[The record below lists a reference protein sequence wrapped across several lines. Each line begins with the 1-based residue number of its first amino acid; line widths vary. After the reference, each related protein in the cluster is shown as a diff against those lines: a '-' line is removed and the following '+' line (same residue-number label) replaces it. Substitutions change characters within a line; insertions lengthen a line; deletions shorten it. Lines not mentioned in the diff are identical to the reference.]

1 MLHIAVLTH
10 QTRRSQQSDNVF
22 FDLLGCL
29 KFGDFGEVS
38 AVVRV
43 ASCCCR
49 PHTLLLSPPLPPQ
62 ARSDY
67 GKMRLFFRKSGKP
80 IDFINKAQI
89 GFGAPVAT
97 SPEVK
102 DALSDDGSQRL
113 QDKGVPLWELMR
125 GNDTWAVGRMM
136 FVLLLQCIHGEAKA
150 GVAGRR
156 LPPLVAG
163 AKYKQE
169 DLPPL
174 PGYSAA
180 LRSLL
185 TGMMEHDPAKR
196 LTPE

>member
-1 MLHIAVLTH
+1 M
-10 QTRRSQQSDNVF
+10 
-22 FDLLGCL
+22 LGCL
-29 KFGDFGEVS
+29 KLGDFGQ
-38 AVVRV
+38 VRLARTIV
-43 ASCCCR
+43 YPSLIS
-49 PHTLLLSPPLPPQ
+49 HLSLLPLQ

-67 GKMRLFFRKSGKP
+67 GKHRLFFRKSGTQRRYATKT
-80 IDFINKAQI
+80 QL
-89 GFGAPVAT
+89 GFGAGVAT
-97 SPEVK
+97 SPEVR
-102 DALSDDGSQRL
+102 DATSNGPDEEAEEDQ
-113 QDKGVPLWELMR
+113 PLWELMR

-156 LPPLVAG
+156 LPPLLAG

-180 LRSLL
+180 LRALL
-185 TGMMEHDPAKR
+185 AGMMEHDPAKR